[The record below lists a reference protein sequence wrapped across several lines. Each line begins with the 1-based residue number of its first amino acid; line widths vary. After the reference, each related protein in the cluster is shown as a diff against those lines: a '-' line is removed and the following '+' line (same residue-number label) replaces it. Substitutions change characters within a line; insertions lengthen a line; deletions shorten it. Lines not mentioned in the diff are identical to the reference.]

1 MRILQIDNYDHC
13 CFCNHDSK
21 HFSILR
27 VSANALYDYYSRI
40 FDLFIFIDKSNRFF
54 FLVKGYCVYMI
65 NKIIHGCLQIQNFSS
80 LAQLEEKFHICARP
94 CIILYISGTFRNP
107 YHQIITLVSRALLG
121 IPFIRLLP
129 QYLSHFWNFFHSI
142 VLLVTRALLGL
153 SFIRL
158 LRLYLAHFK
167 DSLSLD
173 YHVSISCTFRILFH
187 WIVAFVSLAL
197 LGFSFMRLPRQYL
210 AHLQDSPSFDYYIS
224 ISRNFRILFHWMTT
238 LVP

>member
-13 CFCNHDSK
+13 CFCNHDST

-27 VSANALYDYYSRI
+27 VSANDYYSRI
-40 FDLFIFIDKSNRFF
+40 FDSFIFIHKSNRFF
-54 FLVKGYCVYMI
+54 FLLKSYCVYMI

-80 LAQLEEKFHICARP
+80 LAQLEEKFYICARP

-187 WIVAFVSLAL
+187 WIVAFVSPAL
-197 LGFSFMRLPRQYL
+197 LGSLSCDCHVSIQRTFRIPLHSIITLVYRAILGFSF
-210 AHLQDSPSFDYYIS
+210 IG
-224 ISRNFRILFHWMTT
+224 
-238 LVP
+238 